1 MDKWYSRVVSS
12 MQILIRETFWSV
24 KVLRQVH
31 IGIPKTYPWTKHLQ
45 PSFSQLMYIK
55 DCYLHYSF
63 QVALL
68 DYGQVKDLPDE
79 LRLGYA
85 KLVLAIAD
93 NDPLRAS
100 DSYRCYNLPWKF
112 FVVNLYFPFFC
123 FHSKRELARVCYSP
137 ITLELE
143 KSVTV
148 LCLGSGVTF
157 ASCYAHAQRERE
169 AREGR
174 GGGFIVD
181 SICLLT
187 VRLAD
192 WSCFC

>member
-100 DSYRCYNLPWKF
+100 DSYRCYNFPWNF
-112 FVVNLYFPFFC
+112 FVVNLYYSSFC
-123 FHSKRELARVCYSP
+123 FHSKRELVRVCYSP

-174 GGGFIVD
+174 GG
-181 SICLLT
+181 
-187 VRLAD
+187 
-192 WSCFC
+192 